1 MRLSSPCTGWAGLNP
16 PDYAEV
22 NDELSLGLR
31 RMLGRL
37 GNVAVAVFAADWRMI
52 WWSPGWAA
60 LLGDPSSVPPLLRNF
75 AKNTF
80 PVNGSSP
87 QLRQWPVTLLVLA
100 AREEEVVCDLRR
112 ATGRYPHSARLVAL
126 VEELKYGNERFAELW
141 AAGAVGVH
149 RQDRKI
155 VDHPATG
162 PIAVDCDV
170 LTDAEH
176 EQKIVMLRPSQAV
189 KTKQSS
195 AELCNTPT
203 PMAKSQLRECLR
215 SYEELLPRR
224 SLDVNIER
232 IGAKHAGE

>member
-1 MRLSSPCTGWAGLNP
+1 LT
-16 PDYAEV
+16 AEGCCK
-22 NDELSLGLR
+22 S
-31 RMLGRL
+31 
-37 GNVAVAVFAADWRMI
+37 A
-52 WWSPGWAA
+52 P
-60 LLGDPSSVPPLLRNF
+60 
-75 AKNTF
+75 
-80 PVNGSSP
+80 
-87 QLRQWPVTLLVLA
+87 
-100 AREEEVVCDLRR
+100 EVVCDLRR

-232 IGAKHAGE
+232 IGAEHAGE

>member
-1 MRLSSPCTGWAGLNP
+1 MT
-16 PDYAEV
+16 AEGCCK
-22 NDELSLGLR
+22 S
-31 RMLGRL
+31 
-37 GNVAVAVFAADWRMI
+37 A
-52 WWSPGWAA
+52 P
-60 LLGDPSSVPPLLRNF
+60 
-75 AKNTF
+75 
-80 PVNGSSP
+80 
-87 QLRQWPVTLLVLA
+87 
-100 AREEEVVCDLRR
+100 EVVCDLRR

-126 VEELKYGNERFAELW
+126 VEELKNGNERFAELW

-215 SYEELLPRR
+215 SYEELLPGR

-232 IGAKHAGE
+232 IGAEHAGE

>member
-1 MRLSSPCTGWAGLNP
+1 MTS
-16 PDYAEV
+16 
-22 NDELSLGLR
+22 
-31 RMLGRL
+31 
-37 GNVAVAVFAADWRMI
+37 
-52 WWSPGWAA
+52 
-60 LLGDPSSVPPLLRNF
+60 
-75 AKNTF
+75 
-80 PVNGSSP
+80 
-87 QLRQWPVTLLVLA
+87 LVLA
-100 AREEEVVCDLRR
+100 AREEVVCDLRR

-195 AELCNTPT
+195 AELYANANGEVAVTGVP
-203 PMAKSQLRECLR
+203 AELRGT
-215 SYEELLPRR
+215 SPP
-224 SLDVNIER
+224 SL
-232 IGAKHAGE
+232 A